1 MRSFFSLFALLFLLL
16 LFKVH
21 GATASNKLI
30 RDTCKQISEG
40 DSKVNYDFCKNELGE
55 AWDEDFYPS
64 LETLGSVTL
73 KLVTKKLTDTKSYIE
88 DLKNDDPEPNLNAC
102 LSDCLELYS
111 NTIGDLEDA
120 EEDYQSRK
128 YREASEETDEVLTSL
143 TNCEDGFKE
152 KGLRSPLTERSNH
165 AFQLS
170 AIAINIL
177 RMLG

>member
-1 MRSFFSLFALLFLLL
+1 M
-16 LFKVH
+16 
-21 GATASNKLI
+21 
-30 RDTCKQISEG
+30 
-40 DSKVNYDFCKNELGE
+40 
-55 AWDEDFYPS
+55 
-64 LETLGSVTL
+64 TL

-165 AFQLS
+165 AFQLYLLYS
-170 AIAINIL
+170 LRLLPLRAGGIGFSIPHFVQKLDFPFRFSSREVTKNGVASSRKVLPGLDPIA
-177 RMLG
+177 